1 MQSRFP
7 LFPSI
12 ELNPAVQS
20 RVALRRIASA
30 CPLTSLFF
38 HVLQTYFLMY
48 YRCITAY
55 CKYISPCIAYVLQ
68 RIANAFQ
75 RIPLVFP
82 CVLQVY
88 STLYF
93 NCISLSVLQA
103 VFLTCYKSLQ
113 GFGKIRIMSYMK
125 LLVRGFP

>member
-20 RVALRRIASA
+20 KGCPTAYRFRLPLDFSIFSRIANVF
-30 CPLTSLFF
+30 PD
-38 HVLQTYFLMY
+38 VLQVYYSVLQIYFSVY
-48 YRCITAY
+48 CIRITAY
-55 CKYISPCIAYVLQ
+55 CKCIPTYSSC
-68 RIANAFQ
+68 I
-75 RIPLVFP
+75 P